1 MMNNQI
7 YTFLEEYS
15 LFFEEMVD
23 AEKLKLSILLSNDL
37 KAIEEN
43 ILVQQVN
50 AKRIEN
56 IEKRRIELFQ
66 LQGYHQLTF
75 KEIID
80 LNQEEAP
87 ILLNYFTRVEKAIN
101 QIKHFNKKSLELI
114 RFNLSLNENQSS
126 HYDKKGLR

>member
-87 ILLNYFTRVEKAIN
+87 KLLNYFTRVEKAIN

-126 HYDKKGLR
+126 QYDKKGLR

>member
-1 MMNNQI
+1 MNNQI

-87 ILLNYFTRVEKAIN
+87 KLLNYFTRVEKAIN

-126 HYDKKGLR
+126 QYDKKGLR

>member
-1 MMNNQI
+1 MNNQI

>member
-66 LQGYHQLTF
+66 LQGYYQLTF

-126 HYDKKGLR
+126 QYDKKGLR